1 MVEGIIFTSE
11 PQAMRAVAAEFR
23 ANPKITEKMLSQ
35 VTGRTLGSLQSVRCE
50 ASDHENLDVLL
61 VFDNGVVGIEG
72 KIGHLV
78 TEEQLVRERATV
90 DALLLLCKERIDVE
104 RELLQHVTAVV
115 TWEDI
120 LNEFPNSRITVK
132 DIDMVEDANRRTR
145 NLFRGL
151 DLELIFSEFE
161 GWEYRLTQGNTG
173 FPSIDIY
180 GPDFIGSDGTTRYF
194 VAQIEPER
202 SGSERK
208 FASTIGVRV
217 YSDEFDINVE
227 TEPEWVG
234 ILKKLG
240 PVWEDALVATLA
252 PISQHRS
259 GGSSQT
265 AVRKKELA
273 EKFGLPSKYAKGY
286 TDSYLGVKTSKVNKE
301 NLSELVKVTIAAL
314 KKGSEVI

>member
-1 MVEGIIFTSE
+1 MVEGTIFTSE

-23 ANPKITEKMLSQ
+23 ANPKIAEKMLSQ

-78 TEEQLVRERATV
+78 TEEQLLRERATV

-161 GWEYRLTQGNTG
+161 GWEYRLTQGNAG

-240 PVWEDALVATLA
+240 PVWEDVLVATLA